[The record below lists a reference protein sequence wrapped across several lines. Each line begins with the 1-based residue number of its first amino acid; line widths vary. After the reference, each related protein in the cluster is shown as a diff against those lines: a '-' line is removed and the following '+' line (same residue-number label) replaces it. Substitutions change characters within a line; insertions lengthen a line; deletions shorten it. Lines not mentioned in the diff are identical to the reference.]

1 VKISPSDSTALQSRC
16 FTIDTHI
23 DTPTAS
29 FMRPGWDFAEPHA
42 FAADHSQC
50 DLPRMAAGGIDAM
63 VFAVY
68 STQAARTPAGFAAIH
83 AQALEVFACTHAVL
97 QKNAARCG
105 LALTAADGLRLKAG
119 GRRAIYLSIENSY
132 SLGLDL
138 ANVAKFHGLGVR
150 MLGLTH
156 MLNNDVA
163 DSSTDPRGAEWNGL
177 SPFGRDVVA
186 ECNRLGLILDA
197 SHASDQALRD
207 LLQLSKTPVI
217 LSHSGCRAVCDHPR
231 NIGDDLLRALA
242 AQGGVIQLNALPV
255 AVVTSPEDGRTA
267 ALSAMLLSL
276 ADSVYT
282 PEVRAAAGKEWDRI
296 EALYPNPTATLDE
309 YIRHIE
315 HAVKVA
321 GIDHVGIGCDFD
333 GGGGVTGLNDVS
345 EYPNLTA
352 ALLARGWSEGDL
364 AKLWGGNTL
373 RLMAQAEAAAS

>member
-1 VKISPSDSTALQSRC
+1 VKTHPSAAAVQSRL

-29 FMRPGWDFAEPHA
+29 FVRPGWDFAEAHA
-42 FAADHSQC
+42 FAADRSQC
-50 DLPRMAAGGIDAM
+50 DLPRMETGGIDAM

-83 AQALEVFACTHAVL
+83 ALALDVFARTHAVL
-97 QKNAARCG
+97 EKNAGRCG
-105 LALTAADGLRLKAG
+105 LALTAADGLRLKG
-119 GRRAIYLSIENSY
+119 EGRRAIYLSIENSY

-138 ANVAKFHGLGVR
+138 ANVAKFHALGVR

-177 SPFGRDVVA
+177 SPFGRHVVA
-186 ECNRLGLILDA
+186 ECNRLGIVLDA
-197 SHASDQALRD
+197 SHASDRALGD
-207 LLQLSKTPVI
+207 LLKFSKTPVI

-242 AQGGVIQLNALPV
+242 AQGGVIQINALPV
-255 AVVTSPEDGRTA
+255 AVVASPEDGRTA
-267 ALSAMLLSL
+267 ALSAMLMQLV
-276 ADSVYT
+276 DSVYT

-296 EALYPNPTATLDE
+296 EATYPNPTATLDE

-315 HAVKVA
+315 HAVKIA

-333 GGGGVTGLNDVS
+333 GGGGVTGLNDVG

-352 ALLARGWSEGDL
+352 ALLARGWNEGDL

-373 RLMAQAEAAAS
+373 RLMARAEAGAE